1 MAIGCWLDE
10 HLKIIIA
17 QGTML
22 HKISQKMLLSRKA
35 WPRLF
40 CGRKKSGKRK
50 QMSNFMADGCFHPH
64 NTLPVKNISTSDM
77 NFSIF
82 TFRLEL
88 S

>member
-1 MAIGCWLDE
+1 MAIGWWLDE

-50 QMSNFMADGCFHPH
+50 QMSKLYDRGM
-64 NTLPVKNISTSDM
+64 
-77 NFSIF
+77 FSSVQYASC
-82 TFRLEL
+82 LEDVYI
-88 S
+88 